1 MSFIR
6 NYHFIVPLPV
16 PCQTEACYTVD
27 HSKHTLPY
35 PNSTVPNQNIPSHVM
50 RFSTLSPEPTW
61 ALLNRI
67 LGRASFAFFLS
78 WKHPSWSPTTES
90 DSAVWSPHR
99 GFWWLIS
106 WDLLCNSCTPKNLVT
121 HSLLYHTKQYHITL
135 KLTMHAGQ
143 VQMSSSSLSSDLK

>member
-6 NYHFIVPLPV
+6 NYPFIVPLPV
-16 PCQTEACYTVD
+16 LCQTEVCYTVD

-67 LGRASFAFFLS
+67 LGRASFAFFYLENIHHDHQLRS
-78 WKHPSWSPTTES
+78 RTP
-90 DSAVWSPHR
+90 R
-99 GFWWLIS
+99 CG
-106 WDLLCNSCTPKNLVT
+106 LLT
-121 HSLLYHTKQYHITL
+121 
-135 KLTMHAGQ
+135 A
-143 VQMSSSSLSSDLK
+143 DFDD